1 MRTYKEQFKNEEGF
15 SLIEIV
21 FVILIIGI
29 LAAIALPTFLS
40 AQQNKLASTVV
51 EDVKNNVK
59 IAQKYFERYPY
70 ALVDT
75 KTAGCNSGLKVTPEL
90 QPVVSENTE
99 CISIVG
105 NKDNWKVTGS
115 ISGIEGKFVYTSTD
129 GKYTSEGEKY

>member
-51 EDVKNNVK
+51 EDVKSNVK